1 MPRVRRSR
9 HRSSSLGLASVSC
22 TAILLS
28 GGMDSTAVAYL
39 RRPSLAITIDYG
51 QLPAAGEVRAA
62 SAVADELGI
71 RHEIICVDLR
81 AIGSG
86 DMAGRAPIDM
96 APIPEW
102 WPFRNQMLVTVAAM
116 RGVALGVTRLLLG
129 TVKGDSLHADGRRE
143 FIAAMDTVLRL
154 QEGGLVLEAPA
165 IDLTAAELIRLSGA
179 PWELLA
185 WSHSCHVS
193 EYACGVCR
201 GCHKHYQTCEAI
213 GVDPY

>member
-1 MPRVRRSR
+1 MVSYQLPEKFAPRRRLPMNSGYVT
-9 HRSSSLGLASVSC
+9 RSSASTCVRLGAETWRGERLS
-22 TAILLS
+22 TWRQFRS
-28 GGMDSTAVAYL
+28 GG
-39 RRPSLAITIDYG
+39 
-51 QLPAAGEVRAA
+51 
-62 SAVADELGI
+62 
-71 RHEIICVDLR
+71 
-81 AIGSG
+81 
-86 DMAGRAPIDM
+86 
-96 APIPEW
+96 
-102 WPFRNQMLVTVAAM
+102 PFGTKMLVTVAAM